1 MFDICLLDTFSWDV
15 CSYRFSVICAMIQC
29 GIYAYNIKSSY
40 YVIMFSKVEFNFYTH
55 ITWLHRINMHKAVQ
69 LSSDRG
75 RHGLWLHMP
84 FVFFMNECGLVCSAC
99 RWHWSN
105 VM

>member
-1 MFDICLLDTFSWDV
+1 
-15 CSYRFSVICAMIQC
+15 MIQC

-40 YVIMFSKVEFNFYTH
+40 YVIIFSRHEFNVYMHVTSH
-55 ITWLHRINMHKAVQ
+55 HRINTHKAVQ

-75 RHGLWLHMP
+75 RHGLQLHMP
-84 FVFFMNECGLVCSAC
+84 FVFFMNEGGLVWDAMCSAC
-99 RWHWSN
+99 RWRWSN